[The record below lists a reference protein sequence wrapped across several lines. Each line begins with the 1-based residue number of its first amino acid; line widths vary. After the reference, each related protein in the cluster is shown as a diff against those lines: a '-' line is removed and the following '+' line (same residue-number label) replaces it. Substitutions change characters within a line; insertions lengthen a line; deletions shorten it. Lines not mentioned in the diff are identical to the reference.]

1 MEEKSDMKSNPSNCE
16 METVRREYA
25 IGRRFHK
32 IALTT
37 LALFLTTLALL
48 FVFCLG
54 FILNESRYR
63 DRLDGIHFYPYDKHR
78 LEYFYKRAE
87 KEFCDK
93 TGVPIESP
101 EAKKYGAEI
110 RKQGR
115 PLAEVGPFCVFVA
128 EDGSQFS
135 VHEISSFMPL
145 VQLESRRQ
153 SKELQLLSSLEKGR
167 RFPRLNAIFRYSEDG
182 IYKGGG
188 FWVYGKDEM
197 CKTSYFDTQGIG
209 VFNVMRVYKNE
220 ERFTYHLNGLSW
232 EREEEQLL
240 DHQDGDGEQLV
251 SPELENK

>member
-32 IALTT
+32 IA
-37 LALFLTTLALL
+37 LTTLALL

-78 LEYFYKRAE
+78 LEYFYKKAE

-93 TGVPIESP
+93 TGVSIESP
-101 EAKKYGAEI
+101 EAKKYGAEM

-128 EDGSQFS
+128 DDGSQFS
-135 VHEISSFMPL
+135 VHEISSLLPL
-145 VQLESRRQ
+145 VQLESRGQ
-153 SKELQLLSSLEKGR
+153 SKTLQLFSSLEKGR
-167 RFPRLNAIFRYSEDG
+167 RFPRLDAIFRYSEDG

-188 FWVYGKDEM
+188 FWIDGKDGM
-197 CKTSYFDTQGIG
+197 RKTSYFDTQGIG
-209 VFNVMRVYKNE
+209 VFDVMRIYKNE
-220 ERFTYHLNGLSW
+220 TRFTYHLNGLSW
-232 EREEEQLL
+232 EREDEQLL
-240 DHQDGDGEQLV
+240 DRQDVDVEQLV
-251 SPELENK
+251 SPELENE